1 MSRVLKIF
9 VVKNSLF
16 MVQVS
21 MFSVFSPVI
30 IIPFHD
36 FPGSAGPERA
46 ANENLSYI
54 YQIYKV
60 EP

>member
-16 MVQVS
+16 MVQIS
-21 MFSVFSPVI
+21 IFSVFSPVI

-54 YQIYKV
+54 CQIYNL
-60 EP
+60 